1 MTPAE
6 IRIKRT
12 DAILAELIP
21 EALSL
26 LNDARLRE
34 LDVIEVRCSRGKS
47 DAKVYLDPH
56 DYSDDERRLLLQQV
70 RKARPI
76 IEDYCMKDQ
85 GWFRSPTLEFIFDDH
100 FQKTKQLDELFKQI
114 SKERPQEGEGNE
126 S

>member
-6 IRIKRT
+6 IKIKRT

-21 EALSL
+21 EALSS

-56 DYSDDERRLLLQQV
+56 HYSEEERRIFLKQI

-85 GWFRSPTLEFIFDDH
+85 GWFRSPTLEFVFDDH
-100 FQKTKQLDELFKQI
+100 FQKTQQIEELFKKI
-114 SKERPQEGEGNE
+114 SKERHGKGTSDE

>member
-1 MTPAE
+1 MTPAQ
-6 IRIKRT
+6 IKIKRT

-21 EALSL
+21 EALSG

-34 LDVIEVRCSRGKS
+34 LDIIEVRCSRGKS

-56 DYSDDERRLLLQQV
+56 DYTEEERNTFLRQI

-85 GWFRSPTLEFIFDDH
+85 GWFRSPTLEFVFDDH
-100 FQKTKQLDELFKQI
+100 FQKAKHIDDLFKQI
-114 SKERPQEGEGNE
+114 SKERGDEGDDNE

>member
-6 IRIKRT
+6 IKIKRT

-21 EALSL
+21 EALAS

-56 DYSDDERRLLLQQV
+56 DYSDEERRLLLKQIS
-70 RKARPI
+70 KARPI
-76 IEDYCMKDQ
+76 VEDYCMKDQ

-100 FQKTKQLDELFKQI
+100 FQKSKQLEDLFKQI
-114 SKERPQEGEGNE
+114 SKERHHTGISDE